1 MVLNPWEES
10 VDLGLAGKVAL
21 VGGAS
26 KGLGYACAVDLAS
39 EGARVSICSRD
50 GERAAAAAAKAAA
63 ASGGEVVGFGCDLSQ
78 PDAPAAWVAATRD
91 RLGEVDILVH
101 NTGGP
106 RPGHFEDLDDAAWLA
121 AFQLLV
127 LSAVRL
133 CREVLP
139 GMRRRQWGRIVA
151 IESIS
156 VKEPIDG
163 LLLSNALRP
172 GVVALAKGLS
182 RSAAADGVTFNC
194 VAPGSYATERAR
206 ELAPARAEKAGIT
219 VDELLKRTA
228 QTFPRRRPGD
238 PAELA
243 AVVTFLCSQ
252 RAANVNGTTVVA
264 DGGTVRSLT

>member
-1 MVLNPWEES
+1 
-10 VDLGLAGKVAL
+10 
-21 VGGAS
+21 
-26 KGLGYACAVDLAS
+26 
-39 EGARVSICSRD
+39 
-50 GERAAAAAAKAAA
+50 
-63 ASGGEVVGFGCDLSQ
+63 
-78 PDAPAAWVAATRD
+78 
-91 RLGEVDILVH
+91 VDILVH

-106 RPGHFEDLDDAAWLA
+106 RPGHFEDLDDPAWEA

-139 GMRRRQWGRIVA
+139 GMRQRRWGRIVA

-182 RSAAADGVTFNC
+182 RSAGEDGVTFNC

-206 ELAPARAEKAGIT
+206 ELATARAEKAGIS
-219 VDELLKRTA
+219 VDELLERTA

-243 AVVTFLCSQ
+243 AVVAFLCSQ
-252 RAANVNGTTVVA
+252 RAANVNGATVVA
-264 DGGTVRSLT
+264 DGGTVRTLT